1 MKALEGEVS
10 SRSQELGELQARVAQ
25 EEQREEEARREA
37 FTLRQRLL
45 ESEAGRE
52 AAIKEVG

>member
-1 MKALEGEVS
+1 MS